1 MTDREII
8 DSSASTFDMPL
19 WAVVACGHDQ
29 ESQSV
34 VAVMTTRAAA
44 RGLVRRLVLAR
55 RCAGAWVERVP
66 PIAHVLRGE
75 VRL

>member
-8 DSSASTFDMPL
+8 DASASTFDLPL
-19 WAVVACGHDQ
+19 WAVIACGHDR
-29 ESQSV
+29 ESQRV

-44 RGLVRRLVLAR
+44 NGLVRRLVLAR

-66 PIAHVLRGE
+66 PIRHVLLGE
-75 VRL
+75 ARL